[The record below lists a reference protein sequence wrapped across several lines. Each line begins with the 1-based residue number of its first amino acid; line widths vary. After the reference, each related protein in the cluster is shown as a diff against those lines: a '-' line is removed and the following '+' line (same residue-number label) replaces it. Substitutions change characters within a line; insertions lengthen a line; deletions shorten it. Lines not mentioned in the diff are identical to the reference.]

1 MKGGFESLN
10 SWRLGTAG
18 FGMRS
23 RMALHHHH
31 HHQQQSIRST
41 SDDGDS
47 GSEDEE
53 STPLH
58 RMAMYPVPHSH
69 WFPRSLSFKPWNRVR
84 AVKQQQQQP
93 SGGVLPRR
101 LRIQVSRPV
110 RFFLLLHLEQTRSS
124 HILSLSIHPRCTL
137 YSDAFIYVRERET
150 YRKKDRLCKP

>member
-1 MKGGFESLN
+1 LKEGFESLN

-18 FGMRS
+18 FGMHS
-23 RMALHHHH
+23 RMALHHH

-53 STPLH
+53 PTPLH

-84 AVKQQQQQP
+84 AVKQQQQP
-93 SGGVLPRR
+93 SGGVLPRH

-124 HILSLSIHPRCTL
+124 RILSLSIHPRCTL

-150 YRKKDRLCKP
+150 YRKKDRLWKP